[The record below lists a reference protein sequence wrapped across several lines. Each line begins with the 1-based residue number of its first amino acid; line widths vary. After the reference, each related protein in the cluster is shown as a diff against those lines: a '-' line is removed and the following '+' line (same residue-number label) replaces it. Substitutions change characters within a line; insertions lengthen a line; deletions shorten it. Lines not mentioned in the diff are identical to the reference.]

1 MKKALLIA
9 ALMLPA
15 TTALAGTE
23 AEPQMD
29 VEVITQGTAAMN
41 QSWLVPV
48 VFLGILL
55 LVMSGSAGGVDV
67 PT

>member
-1 MKKALLIA
+1 MKKALLIT

-23 AEPQMD
+23 AAPQLD

-48 VFLGILL
+48 VFVGILL
-55 LVMSGSAGGVDV
+55 LVMGGGGVV
-67 PT
+67 PD

>member
-9 ALMLPA
+9 ALTLPA

-23 AEPQMD
+23 AAPQMD
-29 VEVITQGTAAMN
+29 VQMITQGVGSIE

-55 LVMSGSAGGVDV
+55 LVMSGAGGLEN
-67 PT
+67 

>member
-9 ALMLPA
+9 ALTLPA
-15 TTALAGTE
+15 TTAMAGTT
-23 AEPQMD
+23 ATPQLD
-29 VEVITQGTAAMN
+29 AQVITQGVGSME

-55 LVMSGSAGGVDV
+55 LVLSGGMVEYG
-67 PT
+67 

>member
-15 TTALAGTE
+15 ATALAGTE
-23 AEPQMD
+23 AAPQLD

-48 VFLGILL
+48 VFVGILL
-55 LVMSGSAGGVDV
+55 LVMGGGGVV
-67 PT
+67 PD

>member
-9 ALMLPA
+9 ALTLPA

-23 AEPQMD
+23 AAPQMD
-29 VEVITQGTAAMN
+29 VQVITQGVGSME
-41 QSWLVPV
+41 QSWLVPA

-55 LVMSGSAGGVDV
+55 LVMSGGAGVDI
-67 PT
+67 PA

>member
-1 MKKALLIA
+1 MKKTLLIA
-9 ALMLPA
+9 ALTLPA

-23 AEPQMD
+23 ATPQMD
-29 VEVITQGTAAMN
+29 VQVITQGVGSME
-41 QSWLVPV
+41 QSWLVPL

-55 LVMSGSAGGVDV
+55 LVLSGGMGDYA